1 MEGFDGKAFGA
12 EIVGVVKDYL
22 AREISSVVKRLDE
35 IEQRLT
41 GLPTPRDGK
50 DADEDAIVAR
60 VYEKM
65 TSDLEVLRA
74 TVNAIEIPTIPE
86 LPQLPDI
93 GGLVSAAVADAIK
106 ALPAPV
112 DVSDVMPAL
121 EKQVSEF
128 LSAIPAPQDG
138 ASVTIDDVVPLVAA
152 EVEKRVSEL
161 PRPRDGRDGLD
172 VKEMFRAEGGKLV
185 AVMSDGT
192 TRDLGV
198 FVGKDGQDADM
209 AAIERSIAEKV
220 DAIPRPKDGKDGF
233 SLKHFDADL
242 MEDGRT
248 VVLKFQDGSDTGYSV
263 ELGIPAM
270 IYRGVFKEGQTYEK
284 GDTVTW
290 GGSLWHCDEAQTVA
304 KPDGAE
310 KHWTLAAKKGR
321 DGRDGE
327 IKAAREPA
335 KVKV

>member
-1 MEGFDGKAFGA
+1 MAGFDGKAFGS
-12 EIVGVVKDYL
+12 EIVAVVKEYL
-22 AREISSVVKRLDE
+22 AREIGDVAKRLDD
-35 IEQRLT
+35 IERHLAS
-41 GLPTPRDGK
+41 LPAPKDGR
-50 DADEDAIVAR
+50 DADEDAVVSR
-60 VYEKM
+60 VSEKM
-65 TSDLEVLRA
+65 ASEIENLRA
-74 TVNAIEIPTIPE
+74 AVGAIKIPEIPE
-86 LPQLPDI
+86 LPELPDVERMVAEA
-93 GGLVSAAVADAIK
+93 VSVAVK
-106 ALPAPV
+106 
-112 DVSDVMPAL
+112 
-121 EKQVSEF
+121 
-128 LSAIPAPQDG
+128 AIPAAKDG
-138 ASVTIDDVVPLVAA
+138 N
-152 EVEKRVSEL
+152 
-161 PRPRDGRDGLD
+161 DGLD
-172 VKEMFRAEGGKLV
+172 VTNMFRAEGGKLI

-198 FVGKDGQDADM
+198 FVGKDGRDADM
-209 AAIERSIAEKV
+209 AAIEKSIAEKV
-220 DAIPRPKDGKDGF
+220 DAIPRPRDGKDGF

-290 GGSLWHCDEAQTVA
+290 GGSLWHCDEARTVA

-327 IKAAREPA
+327 TKAAREPA